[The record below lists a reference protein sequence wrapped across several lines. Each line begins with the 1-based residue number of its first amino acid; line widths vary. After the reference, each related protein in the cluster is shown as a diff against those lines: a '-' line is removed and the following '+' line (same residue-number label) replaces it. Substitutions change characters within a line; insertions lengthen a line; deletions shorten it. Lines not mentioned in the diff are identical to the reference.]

1 MYRQRPLGI
10 TILAVLEI
18 IGGILALIGG
28 IILVAASSMLESMI
42 SGMVPFYGVFTGL
55 FAVIGGIVII
65 VAIIAFL
72 LGYGLWNGSGWAWIV
87 QLVFSALGAVTS
99 LASLPSGIV
108 GLIIDGLIIWYLFR
122 PNVKA
127 FFGKGEVASTQYAPP
142 QYVPPPP
149 PPPP

>member
-1 MYRQRPLGI
+1 MERPLGI

-18 IGGILALIGG
+18 IGAILVLIGG
-28 IILVAASSMLESMI
+28 IILVAASAFLEGMI
-42 SGMVPFYGVFTGL
+42 SDLVPFSGYFTGL
-55 FAVIGGIVII
+55 FAIIGGVVIV

-72 LGYGLWNGSGWAWIV
+72 VGYGLWKGSGWAWIV
-87 QLVFSALGAVTS
+87 QLIFSALGAITS
-99 LASLPSGIV
+99 LAALPSGIV

-127 FFGKGEVASTQYAPP
+127 FFGKGEATPQYAPP
-142 QYVPPPP
+142 QYAPPPP